1 MLFDMERYKYI
12 IIDDEYP
19 LHLTVQH
26 HFNAFPNY
34 KCAAT
39 FLNPKQA
46 LFFLQTHEIDL
57 IFLDIEMHEMNGFQ
71 FLEDLQKKIFVVI
84 LTAYPNEYSLEAHN
98 YYDKDLVFFTN
109 KAQLSYYFSKI
120 ITRFEMMYTNKK
132 ILNRVNQ
139 LSTNE
144 ITTFPIMMNNAAIP
158 LADILHFKVFGHN
171 IILTMKNEEEI
182 VFRMTLHELIDIIP
196 SNIFFQIRRNIIINI
211 EYVTSFTDTSVC
223 IADQHFIISVRNREK
238 IVSALKAQRSL
249 LYKNY

>member
-1 MLFDMERYKYI
+1 MERYKYI

-34 KCAAT
+34 ECAAT

-46 LFFLQTHEIDL
+46 LLFLQTHKIDL
-57 IFLDIEMHEMNGFQ
+57 IFLDIEMQEINGFQ

-84 LTAYPNEYSLEAHN
+84 LTAYPNKYSLEAHN

-120 ITRFEMMYTNKK
+120 IKRFETMYADKET
-132 ILNRVNQ
+132 LNRVTQ

-144 ITTFPIMMNNAAIP
+144 ITTFPHKINNQLIL
-158 LADILHFKVFGHN
+158 LADIKFIIVAGHH
-171 IILTMKNEEEI
+171 IILNMKDKEEL
-182 VFRMTLHELIDIIP
+182 VFRMTLRELILLLP
-196 SNIFFQIRRNIIINI
+196 PNNFFQIKRNMVINI
-211 EYVTSFTDTSVC
+211 GYVTSFTETTVC
-223 IADQHFIISVRNREK
+223 IENQHFIISYRNRQT
-238 IVSALKAQRSL
+238 IVQELKNKKDI
-249 LYKNY
+249 LYKNC